1 MQGLA
6 GHNYNDHRVEMLHF
20 ADEAREFRIM
30 CGKFHALLLLVFIH
44 GALSSLC
51 TQALVEDELKLSR
64 ALR

>member
-30 CGKFHALLLLVFIH
+30 CGKFHALLLVFIL

-51 TQALVEDELKLSR
+51 TQTLGEDELEFSR